1 MALALVGLPVMRQG
15 ASSPSC
21 WSSGKQRIAILCFLL
36 RASSSSLLPVHGV
49 VSQPG

>member
-1 MALALVGLPVMRQG
+1 MALALVGFPVIRQG

-21 WSSGKQRIAILCFLL
+21 WSRGKQRMAILCFLL
-36 RASSSSLLPVHGV
+36 RASSSSLEPAHGV